1 MKVHSDLGSG
11 FPETIYQRALEIELK
26 YENLSFQREME
37 MPIFYRNIHIGKRRV
52 DFFVEDLIMTE
63 LKANELFISIVE

>member
-11 FPETIYQRALEIELK
+11 FPETIYQRALEIEFK

-37 MPIFYRNIHIGKRRV
+37 MSIFYRNIHIGKRRV
-52 DFFVEDLIMTE
+52 
-63 LKANELFISIVE
+63 